1 MRFLRAVCLTALLCN
16 AAGCAALSNAGQAGD
31 PDFASAAETNLQLG
45 DEALERK
52 DFLQAERYYE
62 HVRTKFPYLEVANEA
77 ELKLADLDFAQER
90 YAEAREKFESFIK
103 LHPTHPKVD
112 YAAYRAALTHFA
124 DMPSGMFILPPSTE
138 KDQTEVVAALGALN
152 DFVRQY
158 PNSQYVPEARQKIEE
173 VRQRLAEHE
182 LYVANFY
189 AHRKRWKAVVQR
201 LEGLLKNYPG
211 TKAEEEALFD
221 LHNAY
226 VQLNEPELA
235 KQTLQRVIDRLPGTP
250 AAERA
255 RRMMGS

>member
-16 AAGCAALSNAGQAGD
+16 AAGCAALSTGQAGE
-31 PDFASAAETNLQLG
+31 PDYASAAETNLQLG

-62 HVRTKFPYLEVANEA
+62 HVRTKYPYLDVANEA
-77 ELKLADLDFAQER
+77 ELKLADLDFAQEH
-90 YAEAREKFESFIK
+90 YPEAREKFQSFIK
-103 LHPTHPKVD
+103 LHPTHAKVD

-124 DMPSGMFILPPSTE
+124 DIPSDFFLLPPSKE
-138 KDQTEVVAALGALN
+138 KDQTEVVAALASLN

-158 PNSQYVPEARQKIEE
+158 PNSQYVPEAKEKLEE
-173 VRQRLAEHE
+173 TRRRLAEHE
-182 LYVANFY
+182 MYVANFY
-189 AHRKRWKAVVQR
+189 ARRKRWKAVVQR

-211 TKAEEEALFD
+211 TELEADALFN
-221 LHNAY
+221 LHAAY
-226 VQLNEPELA
+226 LELNEPEQA
-235 KQTLQRVIDRLPGTP
+235 KQTLQRVIERLPGTP